1 MAKNMTG
8 VCTKSLYDLI
18 SSVDMSMHAAAD
30 DEGLG
35 CEKPQFLRRKVGI
48 DMVLALIMQL
58 RVRITRPDRFQGF
71 HCARQMLPSEH
82 GRRLTNQFAPCGIVD
97 IPAAKRTCVAIGL
110 FLRLPLAFRW
120 S

>member
-1 MAKNMTG
+1 MRPQTMRGWAAKSRSFSDG
-8 VCTKSLYDLI
+8 RL
-18 SSVDMSMHAAAD
+18 
-30 DEGLG
+30 
-35 CEKPQFLRRKVGI
+35 GI

>member
-35 CEKPQFLRRKVGI
+35 CEKPQFLRRKVRYRYG
-48 DMVLALIMQL
+48 
-58 RVRITRPDRFQGF
+58 
-71 HCARQMLPSEH
+71 PS
-82 GRRLTNQFAPCGIVD
+82 LNYAAP
-97 IPAAKRTCVAIGL
+97 R
-110 FLRLPLAFRW
+110 
-120 S
+120 